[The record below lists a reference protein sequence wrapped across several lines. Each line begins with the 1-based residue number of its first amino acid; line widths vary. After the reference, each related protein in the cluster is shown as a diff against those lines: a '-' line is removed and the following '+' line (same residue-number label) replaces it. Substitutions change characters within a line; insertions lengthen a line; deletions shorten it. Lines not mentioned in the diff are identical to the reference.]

1 MMQSDE
7 LIKLVAALGGGASI
21 SAIITALIAA
31 RSQKGKSR
39 AEAADLLIGA
49 AERVGKMNAQQD
61 EEIQKLKI
69 KLDAVQYTVFQF
81 LAGDIDRIELLDK
94 MRELR

>member
-1 MMQSDE
+1 MQSDE